1 MQEAPDL
8 APATKTLINAL
19 ELNRFAYAIIGGL
32 AVIINGYDRATTD
45 IDAVVWDL
53 DDRLEELISVLG
65 AVGIQFRIKDGIR
78 TARSVRVILLQT
90 DHGVNIDLSMG
101 VLPFEQEVISRASS
115 MRLGDELIGQIAT
128 VEDLLIMKL
137 VASRD
142 RDLDDVT
149 RLFELNPDV
158 SHARIR
164 RLVTEFA
171 EALERPEI
179 ISNLDEKLK
188 SI

>member
-1 MQEAPDL
+1 LQEAPDL

-137 VASRD
+137 V
-142 RDLDDVT
+142 T
-149 RLFELNPDV
+149 RLFDLNPDV